1 MKKVVF
7 IFSLIILVSC
17 NQNVT
22 SNDFYKDFESNRWKP
37 NQDIEFD
44 LKVNDNE
51 ELWLH
56 FSHVYNYDYNLL
68 PIELE
73 LTNTDDDFG
82 KIFILEQLEVKD
94 KDGNEKGDCLGD
106 ICDVYQKVNT
116 QQLNSGNYHL
126 IIRNKSDLPYLPNVI
141 GVGYQLR
148 KTTK

>member
-7 IFSLIILVSC
+7 IFSLIVLVSC
-17 NQNVT
+17 NQNV
-22 SNDFYKDFESNRWKP
+22 SSDDLYKDFESNRWLP

-56 FSHVYNYDYNLL
+56 FSHIYNYDYNLL

-73 LTNTDDDFG
+73 LTNENYEKT
-82 KIFILEQLEVKD
+82 FILVQLEVKD
-94 KDGNEKGDCLGD
+94 KEGNEKGDCLGD
-106 ICDVYQKVNT
+106 ICDVYQKVNM
-116 QQLNSGNYHL
+116 QKLNSGNYHL
-126 IIRNKSDLPYLPNVI
+126 VIRNKSDLPYLPNVI
-141 GVGYQLR
+141 AVGYQLR